1 MKKIIEGLLKI
12 IAMVAIIS
20 VVLALPVM
28 WVWNAAFVGTI
39 DGVHEIGFWNAL
51 GILFL
56 CSMLFK
62 NNTSNK

>member
-1 MKKIIEGLLKI
+1 
-12 IAMVAIIS
+12 
-20 VVLALPVM
+20 
-28 WVWNAAFVGTI
+28 VWNAAFVGTI

-62 NNTSNK
+62 NTKVG

>member
-1 MKKIIEGLLKI
+1 MQKNIGMFLGG

-28 WVWNAAFVGTI
+28 WVWNAAFICTI